1 MSRKV
6 IGAEPYAALL
16 AANVRTRLFGP
27 GLRQCRATVRNGARK
42 GQKCRQPAVTGSPVC
57 RFHGAGGDPKV
68 REYLARKRLKGSPAS
83 DYYWAVRW
91 PKKLARLEALA
102 AAQPQVD
109 PVPPVATEGSAPSGK
124 EALLAAC
131 MTAAEYGR
139 YAGLA
144 RRPRPSGGSDGPA
157 RRSRGLPDS

>member
-1 MSRKV
+1 MPPKSIANER
-6 IGAEPYAALL
+6 YAALL
-16 AANVRTRLFGP
+16 AANVHTRLFGP
-27 GLRQCRATVRNGARK
+27 GLRQCRATVRNGERK

-68 REYLARKRLKGSPAS
+68 REYLARKRLKPSPAS

-91 PKKLARLEALA
+91 PKKLARLEARA
-102 AAQPQVD
+102 AAQPPVD
-109 PVPPVATEGSAPSGK
+109 PTPAPSAETPVLSEK

-144 RRPRPSGGSDGPA
+144 RRPRPSGGSAAPA
-157 RRSRGLPDS
+157 RKPRGSPG